1 MIDVIYRFCSCPRLS
16 RPSGICAALA
26 IPRAPC
32 AASPAPSPARRR
44 CGGTA
49 NEAGQGHWDNHL
61 SATVGDPAQRSCWP
75 GRLNPGVFPMSPISG
90 AHQERARR
98 AADLGLRRLGA
109 SELSEAGK
117 CLGNDFPHDSRRRS
131 QPAGVTKG
139 RKTLPSGG
147 QQWVADQNRRGS
159 DRPWMK
165 VQWHV
170 GCNTPLSF
178 LGRRPQI
185 ES

>member
-1 MIDVIYRFCSCPRLS
+1 MLFIVFALLRVCHGPQEYVPLS
-16 RPSGICAALA
+16 PFLG
-26 IPRAPC
+26 PPC

-117 CLGNDFPHDSRRRS
+117 CLGNDFPHDSRRRG

-147 QQWVADQNRRGS
+147 PTMGS
-159 DRPWMK
+159 RSKP
-165 VQWHV
+165 
-170 GCNTPLSF
+170 PRL
-178 LGRRPQI
+178 
-185 ES
+185 